1 MMSSQF
7 RHAQGDAGAFF
18 VFLDGF
24 PMFEYEAN
32 E

>member
-7 RHAQGDAGAFF
+7 RRQGDAGAFF